1 MQTALETKQ
10 GEELRQTALAE
21 VQDEYAKYF
30 DAVNS
35 HPRALVGTEV
45 PSMTGEGMEVLR
57 DSADAKDWQDAAK
70 QQLAAEVRDRA
81 SRQADS
87 VKPMMQTL
95 HASIELFRQNHDL
108 IPGARQFDRELADRF
123 SALSKP
129 YEMRV
134 EGKLSG
140 FTIPVQPLIES
151 VRAAL
156 VAERA
161 ARATPPASTA
171 ASAGQ
176 PSAQQ
181 QRAAEQTRNPAGQF
195 HNPDAPQAGILSKAG
210 NSGEAADDYSTL
222 WGTLGLPNLRL

>member
-1 MQTALETKQ
+1 MQTALENKQ
-10 GEELRQTALAE
+10 GEELRQTALSE
-21 VQDEYAKYF
+21 VQEEYAKYF
-30 DAVNS
+30 DAVNA
-35 HPRALVGTEV
+35 HPRSLVGTEV
-45 PSMTGEGMEVLR
+45 PSMTGDGMEVLR

-108 IPGARQFDRELADRF
+108 IPGTQQFDRELADRF

-140 FTIPVQPLIES
+140 FSIPVQPLIES
-151 VRAAL
+151 VRNAL
-156 VAERA
+156 VSERA
-161 ARATPPASTA
+161 TRTPAPAP
-171 ASAGQ
+171 AGQ

-181 QRAAEQTRNPAGQF
+181 QRAADQSRNPAGQF
-195 HNPDAPQAGILSKAG
+195 NNPDLPQAGILSKAG
-210 NSGEAADDYSTL
+210 NSGEAAEDYTAL
-222 WGTLGLPNLRL
+222 WGTLGLPNMRL